1 MSRHVK
7 PGRNDLC
14 ACGSGKK
21 RKHCCDTKPESRRRS
36 YVLMTVVGALVLGGV
51 AAAVLNYNE
60 SSSTNPRPGMV
71 WDPAH
76 GHYH

>member
-1 MSRHVK
+1 
-7 PGRNDLC
+7 
-14 ACGSGKK
+14 
-21 RKHCCDTKPESRRRS
+21 
-36 YVLMTVVGALVLGGV
+36 MTVVGALVLGGV